1 MIDTNYY
8 CDKCGKFIINK
19 KDRINGDL
27 YEDDSIYIG
36 DQVGKIKY
44 NLLIKPFK
52 KEKFQYFN
60 RRLEGT
66 RIFCMD
72 CSLKIAIFLGLLKE
86 DEYDKEVLNTNE

>member
-1 MIDTNYY
+1 MIDVNYY
-8 CDKCGKFIINK
+8 CDRCGKFIINK

-27 YEDDSIYIG
+27 YADDAIYIG
-36 DQVGKIKY
+36 DPVGEIEY

-52 KEKFQYFN
+52 KENHPYYS

-66 RIFCMD
+66 KIFCTD

-86 DEYDKEVLNTNE
+86 NEYDAEVIKND